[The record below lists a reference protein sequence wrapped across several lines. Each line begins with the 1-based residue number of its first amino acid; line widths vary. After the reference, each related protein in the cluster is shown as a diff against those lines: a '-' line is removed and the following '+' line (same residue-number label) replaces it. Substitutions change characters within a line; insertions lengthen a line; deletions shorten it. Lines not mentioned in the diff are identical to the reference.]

1 MHQISTRASV
11 SALVILALAGCT
23 TNKEKLL
30 THGSATMLDVWAETT
45 SSPTG
50 AGSIYRQLLDAR
62 ATLRRPL
69 SDAEGAANR
78 DRHLSYTRSAE
89 NEIDRQFRR
98 LPNPDLVMYV
108 FAHLSGTEAVPIP
121 GYSTVF
127 ALYQRVHYALPGE
140 RTEDY

>member
-1 MHQISTRASV
+1 MRQISTRAIV
-11 SALVILALAGCT
+11 SALAILALAGCT

-30 THGSATMLDVWAETT
+30 THGSATMLDVWADTT
-45 SSPTG
+45 SSPASASSTQ
-50 AGSIYRQLLDAR
+50 RQLLDAR

-69 SDAEGAANR
+69 SDAEGAENR
-78 DRHLSYTRSAE
+78 DRHLSYTRNAE
-89 NEIDRQFRR
+89 NEIDRQFQR

-108 FAHLSGTEAVPIP
+108 FPHLSGTEAVPIP

-127 ALYQRVHYALPGE
+127 PLYPRVHYAMPGE